1 MEGSVLV
8 SLLDLIVLMLV
19 HAQSVKIKITHQQ
32 DRMINEIDRCQFW
45 ALSQTRGNMPHCINF
60 ASLNVSFASL
70 GYAGKGIEVGLTLIQ
85 YLFGVGFGTICPM
98 RTKVTKF
105 SVLMG
110 VIFTLQP
117 LDYLETPL
125 NALSRVYY
133 TK

>member
-8 SLLDLIVLMLV
+8 SLLDLIVLMPV

-32 DRMINEIDRCQFW
+32 DRMKMRLTRRHRCQFW

-85 YLFGVGFGTICPM
+85 YLLGVGFGTICPT
-98 RTKVTKF
+98 RPKVTNF

-110 VIFTLQP
+110 FFFNPQP
-117 LDYLETPL
+117 LD
-125 NALSRVYY
+125 
-133 TK
+133 